1 MMKPRAWTWVVA
13 VTSLTAT
20 ATLALSWLTQPFWR
34 PLL

>member
-1 MMKPRAWTWVVA
+1 MMKPRAWVVA